1 MSKIR
6 FKLKPIDKDTDLL
19 EFTKNKGF
27 FTIQLGMPVKTG
39 LSKQSTFREWNKKWI
54 KIKNVKYVKNL

>member
-39 LSKQSTFREWNKKWI
+39 LSKQSTFKEWNKKWL
-54 KIKNVKYVKNL
+54 KIKNVIYVKNL

>member
-19 EFTKNKGF
+19 EFTNNKGLF
-27 FTIQLGMPVKTG
+27 SIEIGKPFKLDK
-39 LSKQSTFREWNKKWI
+39 SKQSTFKEWNKKWL